1 MNKPQATPAF
11 VTQRDGCARHLGVL
25 LTLAGP
31 LAVVP
36 RGAARGA
43 SGDGDLPNLVRNR
56 AKTHN
61 SCG

>member
-1 MNKPQATPAF
+1 MKKQQVTPAF
-11 VTQRDGCARHLGVL
+11 VSARDAGAGDLGVL

-31 LAVVP
+31 LAAA
-36 RGAARGA
+36 RSGAARGA
-43 SGDGDLPNLVRNR
+43 SDGRDLPNLVRNR